1 MSYVLAP
8 FAGLFN
14 HHNSVCL
21 HHSFYIFHEISI
33 QQRQQVPALQFS
45 YNFND
50 ETKSLE
56 VFADQDYKKGD
67 QVYISYGILTNPELL
82 LNYGF
87 VMPDNVYETAGLGF
101 DSESNDEETAK
112 LLKRFDLH
120 TKTHVSLTGNP
131 SPEFIAAMR
140 VKMRDQT
147 KSNEKEMNPY
157 RPIDA
162 NSEFEVYQSLL
173 LNVEQLLQMYP
184 TSLKDDL
191 ETLRQQ
197 PSSRVFQAIVLRVEV
212 KRILHATILQ
222 CLRGIERSFRILE
235 DTTREDDKEDT
246 KLQKMWSHWDK
257 GMKRWN
263 ETWSEWNNAID
274 RVWFNENEEGMTAR
288 QYIESAFG
296 QAVRSLRARSARISI
311 IITQKSTLDCTLDF
325 DECFSNTGTQ

>member
-1 MSYVLAP
+1 M
-8 FAGLFN
+8 
-14 HHNSVCL
+14 
-21 HHSFYIFHEISI
+21 
-33 QQRQQVPALQFS
+33 
-45 YNFND
+45 
-50 ETKSLE
+50 
-56 VFADQDYKKGD
+56 
-67 QVYISYGILTNPELL
+67 YISYGILTNPELL

-101 DSESNDEETAK
+101 ELENNDDETAK
-112 LLKRFDLH
+112 LLKRYDLH

-140 VKMRDQT
+140 IKMRDS
-147 KSNEKEMNPY
+147 KKKHDKNEENINPY

-191 ETLRQQ
+191 EMLRQQ
-197 PSSRVFQAIVLRVEV
+197 PTSRVAQAIVLRVEV

-222 CLRGIERSFRILE
+222 CLRGIERSFRLLE
-235 DTTREDDKEDT
+235 DTTRDEDKEDT
-246 KLQKMWSHWDK
+246 KLQKMWTHWDK

-263 ETWSEWNNAID
+263 ETWSEWNDAID
-274 RVWFNENEEGMTAR
+274 RVWFNENDEENAEKMTAR

-296 QAVRSLRARSARISI
+296 EAVCLKCIFTCKSFVLFIYHKHEQVRNELESLGIDSMTPTSLESLEETRRKLMMDGHHHHDDNSDHSSGSEI
-311 IITQKSTLDCTLDF
+311 
-325 DECFSNTGTQ
+325 DEEQLKILKEHIEAMLSD

>member
-1 MSYVLAP
+1 
-8 FAGLFN
+8 
-14 HHNSVCL
+14 
-21 HHSFYIFHEISI
+21 
-33 QQRQQVPALQFS
+33 
-45 YNFND
+45 
-50 ETKSLE
+50 
-56 VFADQDYKKGD
+56 
-67 QVYISYGILTNPELL
+67 
-82 LNYGF
+82 
-87 VMPDNVYETAGLGF
+87 MPDNVYETAGRGF
-101 DSESNDEETAK
+101 ELESNDEETAK

-246 KLQKMWSHWDK
+246 KLQKMWSHWDN